1 MANLHIGDY
10 VTFRD
15 RVYRVRGMSPMGV
28 RPHRVQLEDV
38 DTGERI
44 EECSDDVQPKADTDR
59 GDERQAT
66 LGGS

>member
-28 RPHRVQLEDV
+28 EPHRVQLEDV
-38 DTGERI
+38 DTGEHT
-44 EECSDDVQPKADTDR
+44 EERTDDVKPRAGTDYSGDT
-59 GDERQAT
+59 QAT
-66 LGGS
+66 LGES